1 MIDRTAERKDHN
13 NDDKDEEQLIREK
26 RKQQQ
31 YNRSIISSAV
41 TIPPY
46 SLWVEGD
53 NHKIQSYDS
62 RPSPTH
68 QSHGPLSKKLVV
80 GIAEFVVWP
89 PTRIGWIEN
98 NNNFDGGHQEKE
110 DGNGSNDDQ
119 NERTPSR
126 PRAYWP

>member
-1 MIDRTAERKDHN
+1 M
-13 NDDKDEEQLIREK
+13 
-26 RKQQQ
+26 
-31 YNRSIISSAV
+31 

-53 NHKIQSYDS
+53 NHKVQSYDS

-68 QSHGPLSKKLVV
+68 QSHGPISKKLVV

-89 PTRIGWIEN
+89 PTRIGWVEN
-98 NNNFDGGHQEKE
+98 NNNFDGGRQEKE
-110 DGNGSNDDQ
+110 DGHGSTDDQ

>member
-1 MIDRTAERKDHN
+1 MIDRTAERKGHD

-89 PTRIGWIEN
+89 PTRIGWIN
-98 NNNFDGGHQEKE
+98 NHDFDSVYEKE
-110 DGNGSNDDQ
+110 DGDDQ
-119 NERTPSR
+119 NERRFSQ

>member
-1 MIDRTAERKDHN
+1 M
-13 NDDKDEEQLIREK
+13 
-26 RKQQQ
+26 
-31 YNRSIISSAV
+31 

-68 QSHGPLSKKLVV
+68 QSHGPISKKLVV

-98 NNNFDGGHQEKE
+98 NNFDGSQEKE
-110 DGNGSNDDQ
+110 DGDGSDDQ